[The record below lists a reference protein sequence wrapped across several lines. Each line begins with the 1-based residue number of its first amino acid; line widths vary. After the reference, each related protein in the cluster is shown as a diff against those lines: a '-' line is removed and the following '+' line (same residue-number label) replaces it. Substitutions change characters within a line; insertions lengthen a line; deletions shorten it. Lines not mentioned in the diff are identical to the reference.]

1 MSRLTVKVGIA
12 SGAVARLTAALAA
25 VEPKAA
31 RRATRAGIN
40 EITKLVLA
48 DARARVPRRS
58 GQLKKSLGR
67 RVRGY
72 RRGEVVSGI
81 VGPRR
86 GFRVVIG
93 GVAVNP
99 VKYAHLVE
107 FGRGVSRAGQ
117 RSVIRSGRRVT
128 EKTQSKVLSSF
139 YTAVAP
145 DTAKVFGPVVG
156 PAAARPFMRPA
167 WDENRGLA
175 ARVLARHLSLALQ
188 KIAGPGAAI
197 RAAGP
202 PPDTAT
208 GE

>member
-1 MSRLTVKVGIA
+1 MSRLAVKVGVE
-12 SGAVARLTAALAA
+12 SGAVQRLTAALAA
-25 VEPKAA
+25 IEPKVA
-31 RRATRAGIN
+31 RKATRAGIN
-40 EITKLVLA
+40 EITTVVLK
-48 DARARVPRRS
+48 DAKARVPKRS
-58 GQLKKSLGR
+58 GQLRKSLGR
-67 RVRGY
+67 KVKGY
-72 RRGEVVSGI
+72 RRGEIVSGI

-99 VKYAHLVE
+99 VNYAHLVE

-117 RSVIRSGRRVT
+117 RSVIRSGRRTT

-145 DTAKVFGPVVG
+145 DTARVFGPAVA

-167 WDENRGLA
+167 WDENRGRA
-175 ARVLARHLSLALQ
+175 AKILARHLSVALQ
-188 KIAGPGAAI
+188 KIAGPGGVL

-202 PPDTAT
+202 APGGET